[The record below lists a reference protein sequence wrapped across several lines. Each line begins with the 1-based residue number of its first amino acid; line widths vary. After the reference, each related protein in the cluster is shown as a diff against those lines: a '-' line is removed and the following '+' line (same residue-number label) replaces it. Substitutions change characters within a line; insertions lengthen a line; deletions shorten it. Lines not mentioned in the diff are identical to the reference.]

1 MENVMMI
8 PKTCFLPRAFISSGI
23 TEASAL
29 EFLSSKVER
38 IVNPDSGPCGAMS

>member
-1 MENVMMI
+1 MWWWFQKHASCLE
-8 PKTCFLPRAFISSGI
+8 LLSSGI

-38 IVNPDSGPCGAMS
+38 IVNPDSGHCGAMS